1 MQTYK
6 TSLSASARKD
16 LDQLDHSLQ
25 IRIIKK
31 LKALEANPRSQG
43 AIKLSGSSSWRV
55 RVGDYRIIYEIQDS
69 QLIVSVIKIGHRR
82 DLYR

>member
-82 DLYR
+82 EIYR

>member
-55 RVGDYRIIYEIQDS
+55 RVGDYRIIYEIRDS

-82 DLYR
+82 EIYR